1 MEPVDKD
8 TNPAVASTPAD
19 PAHKG
24 KKTDVSPN
32 SPGDDTSNV
41 TPPAPPVPPPPS
53 DAALTTT
60 TTTNPQSEDGKTPAK
75 SPAAPPKASPK
86 LPPTSDDDPDPHKA
100 GSASLQPAPGENS
113 LGDSSVTTTT
123 TTNDASD
130 DSSDTA
136 TPPSKTSR
144 PKSKRAEPGL
154 PSIWNLLVEDY
165 RNKHKAREVPDDED
179 EDPGSPEAMA
189 SDVKKVATGFGHAA
203 GAMSLTASAL
213 NLDNGIHAA
222 NLGDDYDKNHPD
234 DYMGKRSEA
243 AGYLRVFSS
252 LSAMGSSMASLY
264 GTYGDYRNAKNKGL
278 RDRKKQVK
286 YDTMAGLSGLASS
299 VLSLTSSVMSI
310 NGSDPNKTGWVGI
323 ASAAAGGLGST
334 FKTIGAARSA
344 SRHGKVADRA
354 SKIYDSEPDPKP
366 GISKNEK
373 PTHTRA
379 SDMTTI
385 GNIEESRIQGTTKKN
400 AQRAAAKARLYAM
413 SQAETYNREKAQ
425 QEKGKAWREG
435 IVGGGSLLAGLGAS
449 IFSMAAGKTPL
460 GLIGSGV
467 SGILG
472 QVFKFG
478 GAIANAKAKSKA
490 KKNSSSR
497 IHTVVN
503 DYIDKKKD
511 KIKENARSILAENP
525 NSPKDDE
532 LTMEEVREVTE
543 NDAIVRKIAIARLR
557 IDVTLDG
564 NNLSEDN
571 YKQAFKAITFRRAE
585 NISNSRGEERKAM
598 LDALGI
604 PSRGATVEE
613 IAAALGYEG

>member
-1 MEPVDKD
+1 MEPVDK
-8 TNPAVASTPAD
+8 NPNPVVASTPAD
-19 PAHKG
+19 PTHEG
-24 KKTDVSPN
+24 KKPDASPN
-32 SPGDDTSNV
+32 SSGDDTSNV
-41 TPPAPPVPPPPS
+41 SPAAPPGQPPTSNASATAPTTPTS
-53 DAALTTT
+53 NLTTSGPT
-60 TTTNPQSEDGKTPAK
+60 SEDGKAPAK
-75 SPAAPPKASPK
+75 SPAVASIASPK
-86 LPPTSDDDPDPHKA
+86 SPPTSDDDPDPHKA
-100 GSASLQPAPGENS
+100 GSASRQPATGGNF
-113 LGDSSVTTTT
+113 LDDSSVTTTT
-123 TTNDASD
+123 TTNDSSD

-165 RNKHKAREVPDDED
+165 RNKHRAREVPDDED

-189 SDVKKVATGFGHAA
+189 SGVKKVATGFGHAA

-299 VLSLTSSVMSI
+299 VLSLTSTAMSI

-354 SKIYDSEPDPKP
+354 SKIYDPQIAISEDDV
-366 GISKNEK
+366 
-373 PTHTRA
+373 HTRA
-379 SDMTTI
+379 SDTAALDRI
-385 GNIEESRIQGTTKKN
+385 KSSRIDGTNRKN

-449 IFSMAAGKTPL
+449 IFSMTAGKTPL

-472 QVFKFG
+472 QIFKFS

-497 IHTVVN
+497 IQTVVN
-503 DYIDKKKD
+503 DYIEKKKD
-511 KIKENARSILAENP
+511 KIKDQARRKLAMDPNNP
-525 NSPKDDE
+525 GDQE
-532 LTMEEVREVTE
+532 LTMDEVREVTE

-571 YKQAFKAITFRRAE
+571 YKQAFKAITFRRAQ
-585 NISNSRGEERKAM
+585 NIMNSGDDRNAM

-604 PSRGATVEE
+604 PSRGATVEAVAE
-613 IAAALGYEG
+613 ALGYEG